1 MQGIGIIAPGVHA
14 LLSNI
19 NPPKDAGLDDIPA
32 CVLKETAHVIT
43 PVSTHLIK
51 QSLDSGRYHR
61 GRNHA
66 VYMILGYEKRKSFTH
81 TIIV

>member
-1 MQGIGIIAPGVHA
+1 MQGIGITAPGVQA

-19 NPPKDAGLDDIPA
+19 NPPKAAGLDDIPA

-61 GRNHA
+61 ARNQ
-66 VYMILGYEKRKSFTH
+66 YI
-81 TIIV
+81 